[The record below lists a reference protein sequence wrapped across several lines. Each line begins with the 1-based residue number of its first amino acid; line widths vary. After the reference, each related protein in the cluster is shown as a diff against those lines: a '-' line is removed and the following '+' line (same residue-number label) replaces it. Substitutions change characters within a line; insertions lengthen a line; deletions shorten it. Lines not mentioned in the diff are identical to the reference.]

1 MLFVNNNCGKGNR
14 TGTSD
19 TFVSKYMVN
28 VNAYHK
34 EGFYFMI
41 LSERGHHVHQTN
53 GRFVYVGLNVDGSHK
68 YGAACIFY
76 CINQDT
82 QLKQIVQTNFS
93 RNKVE
98 IVIRFKTSFQTNRP
112 RARSATGINQLR

>member
-1 MLFVNNNCGKGNR
+1 MATKLMLFINNYCGKGNR
-14 TGTSD
+14 TVTTGSD

-34 EGFYFMI
+34 EGLYFMI

-53 GRFVYVGLNVDGSHK
+53 CRFVYVGLNVDGSRK

-82 QLKQIVQTNFS
+82 
-93 RNKVE
+93 
-98 IVIRFKTSFQTNRP
+98 
-112 RARSATGINQLR
+112 